1 MYKKNI
7 CKKVRVINNAVDCES
22 FAYNQSIRNE
32 YRKLFGIKDNEILI
46 GHVGRFMF
54 QKNHE
59 YLINIFN
66 EFHINQK
73 ALMYPQKIISGKLII
88 YFI

>member
-1 MYKKNI
+1 MQ
-7 CKKVRVINNAVDCES
+7 KVRVINNAVDCES

-54 QKNHE
+54 QK
-59 YLINIFN
+59 
-66 EFHINQK
+66 
-73 ALMYPQKIISGKLII
+73 S
-88 YFI
+88 